1 MKKKILI
8 AVALV
13 IFVCAVIA
21 TIIVA
26 TRFCGIDKP
35 KNNQVIVDIP
45 STIEGNNPSGA
56 SVESN
61 HEEEKETVSVG
72 ENEEN
77 NNLNPDENGHN
88 EIIEDNADE
97 GELPLMVPSQNEEE
111 IDILSEIKE
120 SVEMS
125 GNADNENDKIVIT
138 DDGTIELPFVP
149 AE

>member
-26 TRFCGIDKP
+26 TRFHGIDKP